1 MTQRSRVGVVMV
13 KDGLEQLKIK
23 NTNDDSSRIK
33 LEMDK
38 NQRSRF
44 KEKRVKTFSEP
55 FEGIEIVN

>member
-1 MTQRSRVGVVMV
+1 MV

-55 FEGIEIVN
+55 FEGVEIVN